1 MLAVTCNEKSKYYK
15 NTKQY
20 KINIKNLRNN
30 NNKIKEKEKEKN
42 TIDSH
47 RELTHSL

>member
-20 KINIKNLRNN
+20 KINIKNLHNN